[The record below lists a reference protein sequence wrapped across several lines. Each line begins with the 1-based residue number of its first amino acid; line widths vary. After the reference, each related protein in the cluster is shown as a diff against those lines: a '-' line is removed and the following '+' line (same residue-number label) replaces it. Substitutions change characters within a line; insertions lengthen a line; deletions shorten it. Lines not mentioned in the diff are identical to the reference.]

1 MLTSLYVEGGSWFHR
16 VAVRAKLIA
25 LLVLSLGLFV
35 TNSPLLL
42 LPAFLL
48 CGGLYLSLGLTPRQ
62 ALSRVGFVVFTIL
75 VLAAV
80 NLFLIPVPE
89 VVALVLRLMAL
100 VLFAAAVTATATIGA
115 FMDEVTILLKPLE
128 RLGLLRAADVSLALG
143 LVLRFV
149 PDIFARY
156 EAISEAHRAR
166 GLPIRPLTIIGPL
179 IILTLKDADTIAAAI
194 DARGFRRQ

>member
-1 MLTSLYVEGGSWFHR
+1 MLTSLYVEGRSWFHR
-16 VAVRAKLIA
+16 LPVRAKLLA
-25 LLVLSLGLFV
+25 LLVLSLALFA
-35 TNSPLLL
+35 TQSLYLLA
-42 LPAFLL
+42 PAFLL
-48 CGGLYLSLGLTPRQ
+48 CGWLYFSLGLTFRQ
-62 ALSRVGFVVFTIL
+62 ALARVGFVFFTIL
-75 VLAAV
+75 VLAAI
-80 NLFLIPVPE
+80 NLFLLPVPE
-89 VVALVLRLMAL
+89 VAALLLRLMAL
-100 VLFAAAVTATATIGA
+100 VLFAATVTATTTIGA
-115 FMDEVTILLKPLE
+115 FMDEITFLLKPFE

-156 EAISEAHRAR
+156 EAIREAHRAR

>member
-1 MLTSLYVEGGSWFHR
+1 MLTSLYVEGQSWFHR
-16 VAVRAKLIA
+16 VPVRLKLIA
-25 LLVLSLGLFV
+25 LLVLSVALFT

-42 LPAFLL
+42 LPAFLG
-48 CGGLYLSLGLTPRQ
+48 CGALYLSLGMT
-62 ALSRVGFVVFTIL
+62 AHEAFSRVGFVLFTIL

-80 NLFLIPVPE
+80 NLFLVPVPQ
-89 VVALVLRLMAL
+89 VVALILRLTAL
-100 VLFAAAVTATATIGA
+100 VLLAAAVTATTTIGA
-115 FMDEVTILLKPLE
+115 FMDEITILLKPLE

-156 EAISEAHRAR
+156 QAISEAHRAR

>member
-1 MLTSLYVEGGSWFHR
+1 MLTSLYVEGRSWFHR
-16 VAVRAKLIA
+16 VPVRAKLIA
-25 LLVLSLGLFV
+25 LLTLSIALFA
-35 TNSPLLL
+35 TNSPFVL
-42 LPAFLL
+42 LPAFLF

-62 ALSRVGFVVFTIL
+62 AFARVGFVFFTIL
-75 VLAAV
+75 VLAVV
-80 NLFLIPVPE
+80 NLFLIPLPQVL
-89 VVALVLRLMAL
+89 ALVLRLVAL
-100 VLFAAAVTATATIGA
+100 VLFAAAVTATSTIGA
-115 FMDEVTILLKPLE
+115 FMDEVTILLKPFE

-156 EAISEAHRAR
+156 QAISEAHRAR

>member
-1 MLTSLYVEGGSWFHR
+1 MLTSLYVEGRSWFHR
-16 VAVRAKLIA
+16 VPVRAKLLA
-25 LLVLSLGLFV
+25 LLLLSLALFA
-35 TNSPLLL
+35 TNSPILL

-62 ALSRVGFVVFTIL
+62 ALSRVGFVFFTIL

-89 VVALVLRLMAL
+89 VIALVLRLMAL
-100 VLFAAAVTATATIGA
+100 VLFAAAVTATTTIGA

-156 EAISEAHRAR
+156 QAICEAHRAR

>member
-1 MLTSLYVEGGSWFHR
+1 MLTSLYVEGRSWFHR
-16 VAVRAKLIA
+16 VPVRAKLIA
-25 LLVLSLGLFV
+25 LLALSIALFA
-35 TNSPLLL
+35 TNSVLLL
-42 LPAFLL
+42 LPAFLV
-48 CGGLYLSLGLTPRQ
+48 CGGLYFSLGLTLRQ
-62 ALSRVGFVVFTIL
+62 ALARVGFIFLTIL
-75 VLAAV
+75 ALAAV
-80 NLFLIPVPE
+80 NLFLVPLPQ

-100 VLFAAAVTATATIGA
+100 VFFAAAVTATTTIGA
-115 FMDEVTILLKPLE
+115 FMDEVTFLLRPCE

-149 PDIFARY
+149 PDIFAHY
-156 EAISEAHRAR
+156 QAISEAHRAR